1 MSPEIVGLLG
11 IAVLVALLFMRVWV
25 GIAMAVV
32 GFLGFAY
39 ITNFEYACLIMGSVP
54 YSSIANETVAAVP
67 LFILMGSVVSNTG
80 VGGDLY
86 QTAYKWFGQLRGG
99 LAMATVVACGGFA
112 AISGSSSAAAA
123 TMGKLALPE
132 MKKYRYD
139 MKLAT
144 GSVAA
149 GGTIGILIPPSMGF
163 ILYGILT
170 EISIGKLFMAGIIPG
185 ILEVLFYIGTVW
197 IVCRFNPQLGP
208 AGSKTGMKEKLASL
222 KYTWAMLVLFLLV
235 MGGIYGG
242 WFTPTEAGAVGAFG
256 AIVISGITG
265 KVTGK
270 NFFAS
275 ILEAAQTTAMI
286 VLLIASAFV
295 LMKFMAVSRLPD
307 FIANYVAGLPFSPIV
322 VLLFIILLYIVL
334 GMFLD
339 IFAAILLTLPILF
352 PVILS
357 LGFDPIWYGV
367 LMVRVMEVG
376 LITPPMGMNVFIL
389 SGVTDTPLGTI
400 FRGVV
405 PFVVADIFHIALLVM
420 FPVLSLFLPNIM

>member
-1 MSPEIVGLLG
+1 MSPEIVGLIGVG
-11 IAVLVALLFMRVWV
+11 ILIVLLFLRVWV
-25 GIAMAVV
+25 GIAMASV

-39 ITNFEYACLIMGSVP
+39 ITNFKYAFQIMGSVP

-67 LFILMGSVVSNTG
+67 LFILMGVMVSNTG
-80 VGGDLY
+80 VAGDLY
-86 QTAYKWFGQLRGG
+86 RTAYKWLGQFRGG

-112 AISGSSSAAAA
+112 AISGSSPATAA
-123 TMGKLALPE
+123 TMGKVALPE
-132 MKKYRYD
+132 MKKYNYD
-139 MKLAT
+139 LKLTT

-170 EISIGKLFMAGIIPG
+170 EESIGKLFMAGIIPG
-185 ILEVLFYIGTVW
+185 ILEILFYIGT
-197 IVCRFNPQLGP
+197 IFILCRINPMLGP
-208 AGSKTGMKEKLASL
+208 AGPKTTFSEKLASL
-222 KYTWAMLVLFLLV
+222 KYTWAMLALFFLV

-242 WFTPTEAGAVGAFG
+242 WFTPTEAGAIGAFG
-256 AIVISGITG
+256 AIVISAIAG
-265 KVTGK
+265 KFTRE

-275 ILEAAQTTAMI
+275 ILEAAQTTAMM
-286 VLLIASAFV
+286 VLIIASAFIF
-295 LMKFMAVSRLPD
+295 MKFMVVSRLPD
-307 FIANYVAGLPFSPIV
+307 FLANFIVGLPFSPTVI
-322 VLLFIILLYIVL
+322 LLIIILLYILL

-339 IFAAILLTLPILF
+339 APSAMVLTLPILF

-367 LMVRVMEVG
+367 IMVRVIEVG

-389 SGVTDTPLGTI
+389 AGVTNTPLKVI
-400 FRGVV
+400 FKGII
-405 PFVVADIFHIALLVM
+405 PFVIADVFHIVLLVS